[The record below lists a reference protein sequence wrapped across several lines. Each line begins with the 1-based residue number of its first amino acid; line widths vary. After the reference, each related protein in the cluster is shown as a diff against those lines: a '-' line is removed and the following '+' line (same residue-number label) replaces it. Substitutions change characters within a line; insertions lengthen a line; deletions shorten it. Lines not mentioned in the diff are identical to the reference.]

1 MISLGKRTSDLFDA
15 EPGPWLLNKRNKAK
29 ISQLNFYSCDQN
41 TTGPSFDFKMDNTGS
56 TAPAVAPTLTQ
67 NRSPKSS
74 QEKRKLKDCE
84 LGLKAFGHLAKRFH
98 DAVSEVQNAHV
109 VVKETEALLKSPC
122 EAASNDESSQ
132 QSLINTLAQA
142 SDVRRKRVSVE
153 KEVTAQS
160 RYHRGPEVEA
170 EVEIC
175 RAELEALRKLE
186 IEENGNLPEANIP
199 AVWSGSMDGMKE
211 TQA

>member
-1 MISLGKRTSDLFDA
+1 LQANFHKLASLKSSI
-15 EPGPWLLNKRNKAK
+15 
-29 ISQLNFYSCDQN
+29 ISQ
-41 TTGPSFDFKMDNTGS
+41 
-56 TAPAVAPTLTQ
+56 
-67 NRSPKSS
+67 
-74 QEKRKLKDCE
+74 KRKLKDCE
-84 LGLKAFGHLAKRFH
+84 LDLKAFGHLAKRFH
-98 DAVSEVQNAHV
+98 DAVSEVQNAHI